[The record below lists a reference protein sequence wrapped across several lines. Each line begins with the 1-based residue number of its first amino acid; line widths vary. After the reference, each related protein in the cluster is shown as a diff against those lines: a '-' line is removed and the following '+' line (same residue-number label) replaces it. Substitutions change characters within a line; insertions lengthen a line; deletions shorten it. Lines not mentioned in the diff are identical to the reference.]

1 MLCVVCECFFASLF
15 CPWFGG
21 IIKGKHQQTIDWFRL
36 CQRFRL
42 SDVIFSAIVVAVGV
56 AAAAVDLVQVVPT

>member
-1 MLCVVCECFFASLF
+1 M
-15 CPWFGG
+15 FGG